1 MPTITQRIRSGWD
14 AFIGRDPTKSIQ
26 LLNDISYNYGYGFR
40 PDRVRHTGSNY
51 KTIVGAVYNRIAVDV
66 ASVHMEHAKLDEN
79 GQFKESIDSTLN
91 ECLNVEANIDQTG
104 TELRQDIVESMF
116 DEGYVAVV
124 PVLTDEDPD
133 DGSYKIYE
141 LRVGKIVNWYPSA
154 VRVHLYNEKTGRY
167 QDIVIEK
174 RNTAIITNPFYS
186 IMNEPNSTAQRLI
199 AAINKLNIQN
209 DLAAS
214 PKLDLIVQLPYV
226 TKSPQRQAEAKRR
239 RKEIEDQLTNSKLG
253 IAYTDGTEKV
263 TQLNRSLEN
272 NLWQQ
277 VKELTEQLFSQ
288 LGFTPSILDGTADEA
303 TRINYF
309 NSIIAPICQAITDE
323 FNRKFLT
330 KTARSQKQSVIFFRD
345 PFKLVPV
352 SQLADIADKFTRN
365 EIMTSNEMR
374 AEIGYKP
381 VDDPKANMLINKNLN
396 MSDEQTAEVY
406 GGKAP
411 GETTDG
417 NGTKETVN
425 KPSRLDSL
433 LQSVGNQ
440 TI

>member
-14 AFIGRDPTKSIQ
+14 AFIGRDPTKNLQ
-26 LLNDISYNYGYGFR
+26 VTQDFGYGYGIR
-40 PDRVRHTGSNY
+40 PDRTRYTGTSY
-51 KTIVGAVYNRIAVDV
+51 KSIVGAVYNRIAVDV
-66 ASVHMEHAKLDEN
+66 ASVTMEHAKLDDN
-79 GQFKESIDSTLN
+79 GRFKESINSTLN

-116 DEGYVAVV
+116 DEGIVAVV
-124 PVLTDEDPD
+124 PVYTDKDPED
-133 DGSYKIYE
+133 GAYKILE
-141 LRVGKIVNWYPSA
+141 LRTGKIISWYPYH
-154 VRVHLYNEKTGRY
+154 VKVHLYNQDKGKY
-167 QDIVIEK
+167 QDIIMEK
-174 RNTAIITNPFYS
+174 SNVSIITNPFYTA
-186 IMNEPNSTAQRLI
+186 MNEPNSTAQRLM
-199 AAINKLNIQN
+199 AAINKLNAQN
-209 DLAAS
+209 DLAAN
-214 PKLDLIVQLPYV
+214 PKLDLIVSLPYV
-226 TKSPQRQAEAKRR
+226 TKSPQRKAEAKRR
-239 RKEIEDQLTNSKLG
+239 RKEIEDQLSNSKLG

-263 TQLNRSLEN
+263 TQLNRPIEN

-288 LGFTPSILDGTADEA
+288 LGVTPSILDGTADEA

-309 NSIIAPICQAITDE
+309 NSTIAPICQAIVNE

-330 KTARSQKQSVIFFRD
+330 KTARAQKQSIVFFRD

-406 GGKAP
+406 GDSAP
-411 GETTDG
+411 GETNDG
-417 NGTKETVN
+417 NGTEETTN
-425 KPSRLDSL
+425 KPSQLDSL
-433 LQSVGNQ
+433 LMSVGNQ
-440 TI
+440 TIK

>member
-14 AFIGRDPTKSIQ
+14 AFIGRDPTKNLQ
-26 LLNDISYNYGYGFR
+26 VTQDFGYGYGIR
-40 PDRVRHTGSNY
+40 PDRTRYTGSSY
-51 KTIVGAVYNRIAVDV
+51 RSIVGAIYNRIAVDV
-66 ASVHMEHAKLDEN
+66 ASVKMEHAKLDDN
-79 GQFKESIDSTLN
+79 GRFKESINSTLN

-116 DEGYVAVV
+116 DEGIVAVV
-124 PVLTDEDPD
+124 PVYTDKDPE
-133 DGSYKIYE
+133 DGSYKILE
-141 LRVGKIVNWYPSA
+141 LRTGKIIGWYPYH
-154 VRVHLYNEKTGRY
+154 VKIHLYNQDKGKY
-167 QDIVIEK
+167 QDIIMEK
-174 RNTAIITNPFYS
+174 SNVAIITNPFYTA
-186 IMNEPNSTAQRLI
+186 MNEPNSTAQRLM
-199 AAINKLNIQN
+199 AAINKLNAQN
-209 DLAAS
+209 DLAAN
-214 PKLDLIVQLPYV
+214 PKLDLIVSLPYV
-226 TKSPQRQAEAKRR
+226 TKSPQRKAEAKKR
-239 RKEIEDQLTNSKLG
+239 RKEIEDQLSNSKLG

-263 TQLNRSLEN
+263 TQLNRPIEN

-288 LGFTPSILDGTADEA
+288 LGVTPSILDGTADEA

-309 NSIIAPICQAITDE
+309 NSTIAPICQAIVNE

-330 KTARSQKQSVIFFRD
+330 KTARAQKQSIVFFRD

-406 GGKAP
+406 GGSAP
-411 GETTDG
+411 GETADG
-417 NGTKETVN
+417 NGTEETTN
-425 KPSRLDSL
+425 KPSLLDSL
-433 LQSVGNQ
+433 LMSVGNQ
-440 TI
+440 TIK